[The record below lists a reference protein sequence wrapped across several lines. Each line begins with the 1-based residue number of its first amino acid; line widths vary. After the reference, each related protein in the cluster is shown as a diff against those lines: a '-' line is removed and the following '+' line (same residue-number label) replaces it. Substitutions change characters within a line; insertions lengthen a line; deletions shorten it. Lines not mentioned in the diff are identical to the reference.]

1 MSTISDNRSSASI
14 HLRMKYDPRT
24 LPANY
29 FIHHSRTRGTV
40 LLERLPLLQPGAIG
54 IEQSDDP
61 IIPAGF
67 IPVSTISVEH
77 ADNAYSI
84 DAAVIT
90 DLIDRELLDHAGD
103 FSDPRQCYV
112 DLELAVRAHALV
124 ARGEAL
130 GWSKRQVDNRIA
142 SRGEDDDGLR
152 RLLGQFMRAHRLS
165 RAHQGAIVG
174 FRYPEPGID
183 LGRYI
188 NMVAEFSALYEYR
201 AGR

>member
-1 MSTISDNRSSASI
+1 MRT
-14 HLRMKYDPRT
+14 HLRFDPLT
-24 LPANY
+24 LPANHFVY
-29 FIHHSRTRGTV
+29 SSKTQGTV

-54 IEQSDDP
+54 IEQTDEP

-67 IPVSTISVEH
+67 IPVSTMSLEH

-84 DAAVIT
+84 DTAVIT
-90 DLIDRELLDHAGD
+90 DLIDRDLLDSDGNP
-103 FSDPRQCYV
+103 SDPRHCYV
-112 DLELAVRAHALV
+112 DLELAGRAHALV

-142 SRGEDDDGLR
+142 SRGKDDDRLR
-152 RLLGQFMRAHRLS
+152 RILGQFMRAHRFS

-174 FRYPEPGID
+174 YRYPDPGID

-188 NMVAEFSALYEYR
+188 NCGADFSALYEYR

>member
-1 MSTISDNRSSASI
+1 MRTL
-14 HLRMKYDPRT
+14 LRFDPRT

-29 FIHHSRTRGTV
+29 FIHHSKTQGTV
-40 LLERLPLLQPGAIG
+40 LLERLSLLQPGAIG

-67 IPVSTISVEH
+67 IPVSTMSLEH

-84 DAAVIT
+84 DAAVVT
-90 DLIDRELLDHAGD
+90 DLIDRELLD
-103 FSDPRQCYV
+103 SDGNPSEPRFCYV
-112 DLELAVRAHALV
+112 DLESAVRAHALV
-124 ARGEAL
+124 VRGSAL
-130 GWSKRQVDNRIA
+130 RWSTHQVDNRIA

-152 RLLGQFMRAHRLS
+152 RILGQFMRAHRFS
-165 RAHQGAIVG
+165 RAYQGAIVG
-174 FRYPEPGID
+174 YRYPDPGID

-188 NMVAEFSALYEYR
+188 NTAADFSALYEYR